1 VHTASFG
8 APGDEIVVTQPDRD
22 RGIEIIAPQ
31 REIRDQR
38 GHLWTL
44 REKRLA
50 HAWTA
55 RDLMPKTL
63 ARAARGWLV
72 FENGMRRVVVTPP
85 PDRWQEWDDA
95 ALLRLLERRA
105 PRRRL
110 HRRTTDAAGA

>member
-1 VHTASFG
+1 MQPASC
-8 APGDEIVVTQPDRD
+8 IVVGDGPAVDLPDGEPAIDNLVPRREFRD
-22 RGIEIIAPQ
+22 R
-31 REIRDQR
+31 R

-55 RDLMPKTL
+55 RHLMPRTL

-85 PDRWQEWDDA
+85 PDEWQELDDC
-95 ALLRLLERRA
+95 ALLRLMERHASQRRRRA
-105 PRRRL
+105 CHPER
-110 HRRTTDAAGA
+110 A